1 MPTIRVHTDDNTV
14 DFTYKPDEPVYDIA
28 EKMIVTGVWVKPGTL
43 YPVSRIVKIEVI
55 P

>member
-14 DFTYKPDEPVYDIA
+14 DFHYKKDEMVYDIA
-28 EKMIVTGVWVKPGTL
+28 EKIATVGVWVKPGTL
-43 YPVSRIVKIEVI
+43 YPASRIVKIEVM